1 MVFTVNV
8 KKNKTLPK
16 HYIGDGGVAHAGAP
30 SGAMRLCGRPFRQ
43 FVDAAFYNAKAYNYL
58 TLAHFTLTYRFPKCQ
73 YCEQPAHFPSPPP
86 TSGREA
92 ESPGCT
98 LHTAMM
104 MAVL

>member
-1 MVFTVNV
+1 MLLE
-8 KKNKTLPK
+8 KKSYK
-16 HYIGDGGVAHAGAP
+16 HLLAIKLEKEYLGATNRAWCLVAGG
-30 SGAMRLCGRPFRQ
+30 Q

-73 YCEQPAHFPSPPP
+73 KEQAAQPSAERPSPLPP
-86 TSGREA
+86 ARASALTA
-92 ESPGCT
+92 